1 MTIIKNRAEIVE
13 QLAAL
18 LVDFDKQNNSYQTD
32 VYLYLNAEN
41 QTAELDTFVNVGG
54 NSWLND
60 DHITIYTDKE
70 HYNDVFDFYD
80 SEVEL
85 AGFAG
90 ISLAQLKN
98 EVVQYLELDE
108 EEAAD
113 YELTFSDAE
122 SYLKTVDSYMEKLF
136 QAYDEAIDDL
146 YDDYLSS
153 AEEIMRNFEEEWLCI
168 NF

>member
-18 LVDFDKQNNSYQTD
+18 LMDFDKQNNSYQTD

-41 QTAELDTFVNVGG
+41 QTAKLDTFVNVGG

-70 HYNDVFDFYD
+70 HYNDVFDWYD
-80 SEVEL
+80 SEAEL
-85 AGFAG
+85 AEFAE
-90 ISLAQLKN
+90 ISLEQLKN

-108 EEAAD
+108 EEAVD
-113 YELTFSDAE
+113 YELTYSDAE

-136 QAYDEAIDDL
+136 KAYNEAIDDL
-146 YDDYLSS
+146 YPEYLSR
-153 AEEIMRNFEEEWLCI
+153 AEEIMRNFEED
-168 NF
+168 

>member
-13 QLAAL
+13 QLASL
-18 LVDFDKQNNSYQTD
+18 LMDFDKQNNTYQTD

-70 HYNDVFDFYD
+70 HYNDIFDWYD
-80 SEVEL
+80 SEAEL
-85 AGFAG
+85 AEFAE
-90 ISLAQLKN
+90 IPLEQLKN

-122 SYLKTVDSYMEKLF
+122 YYLKTVDSYMENLS

-146 YDDYLSS
+146 YPEYLNT
-153 AEEIMRNFEEEWLCI
+153 AEEIMRNFEEEQLC
-168 NF
+168 

>member
-18 LVDFDKQNNSYQTD
+18 LMDFDKQNNSYQTD

-70 HYNDVFDFYD
+70 HYNDIFDWYN
-80 SEVEL
+80 SEAEL
-85 AGFAG
+85 AAFVG
-90 ISLAQLKN
+90 IPLEQLKN

-113 YELTFSDAE
+113 YELTYSDAE
-122 SYLKTVDSYMEKLF
+122 SYLKTVDSYMEKLS

-146 YDDYLSS
+146 HDNYLSS
-153 AEEIMRNFEEEWLCI
+153 AEEIMRNFEEGQLC
-168 NF
+168 

>member
-18 LVDFDKQNNSYQTD
+18 LMDFDKQNNSYQTD

-41 QTAELDTFVNVGG
+41 QTAEIDTFVNVGG

-70 HYNDVFDFYD
+70 HYDDVFDWYN
-80 SEVEL
+80 SETEL
-85 AGFAG
+85 AEFVE
-90 ISLAQLKN
+90 IPLEQLKN

-113 YELTFSDAE
+113 YELTYSDAE
-122 SYLKTVDSYMEKLF
+122 RYLQTVDSYMEKLF
-136 QAYDEAIDDL
+136 KAYDEAIDDL
-146 YDDYLSS
+146 YPEYLNS
-153 AEEIMRNFEEEWLCI
+153 AEEIMRNFEEG
-168 NF
+168 

>member
-18 LVDFDKQNNSYQTD
+18 LMDFDKQNNSYQTD

-70 HYNDVFDFYD
+70 HYNDVFDWYN
-80 SEVEL
+80 SEAEL
-85 AGFAG
+85 AEFAE
-90 ISLAQLKN
+90 ISLEQLKN

-108 EEAAD
+108 EEAVD
-113 YELTFSDAE
+113 YELTYSDAE

-136 QAYDEAIDDL
+136 KAYNEAIDDL
-146 YDDYLSS
+146 YPEYLSR
-153 AEEIMRNFEEEWLCI
+153 AEEIMRNFEED
-168 NF
+168 

>member
-13 QLAAL
+13 QLASL
-18 LVDFDKQNNSYQTD
+18 LMDFDKQNNSYQTD
-32 VYLYLNAEN
+32 VYLYFNAEN

-70 HYNDVFDFYD
+70 HYNDVFDWYD
-80 SEVEL
+80 SEAEL
-85 AGFAG
+85 AEFAE
-90 ISLAQLKN
+90 IPLEQLKN

-113 YELTFSDAE
+113 YELTYSDAE
-122 SYLKTVDSYMEKLF
+122 YYLKTVDSYMEKLS

-146 YDDYLSS
+146 YDNYLSS
-153 AEEIMRNFEEEWLCI
+153 AEEIMRNFEEE
-168 NF
+168 